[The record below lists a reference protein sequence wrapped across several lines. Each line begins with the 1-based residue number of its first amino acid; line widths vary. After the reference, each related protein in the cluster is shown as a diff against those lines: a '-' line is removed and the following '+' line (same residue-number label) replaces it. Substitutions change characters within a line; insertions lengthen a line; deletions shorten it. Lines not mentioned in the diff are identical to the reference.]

1 MFSFGQRRE
10 RSDHMRY
17 SPDAY
22 QLAKVTQSPSPSA
35 GRPYV
40 GHQHFWQRALSRR
53 QVIQSATGGTALAI
67 GAGLLAPRLAFADRP
82 SSVVAPVPIVGT
94 IAPGAPF
101 HIKFPN
107 TDEVSAISDFNGFVG
122 AVELQ
127 GTGTGMQAGTSETL
141 LFDADM
147 RFMQGVYVGV
157 DGHNHQGTFGFV

>member
-1 MFSFGQRRE
+1 
-10 RSDHMRY
+10 MRFT
-17 SPDAY
+17 PDAY
-22 QLAKVTQSPSPSA
+22 HPDRASQPSSPGA

-40 GHQHFWQRALSRR
+40 GHRHFWQRAISRR
-53 QVIQSATGGTALAI
+53 QVILSAAGGSALVA
-67 GAGLLAPRLAFADRP
+67 GAGLLAPRLAFADRVT
-82 SSVVAPVPIVGT
+82 SGVAPTPIVGT

-107 TDEVSAISDFNGFVG
+107 TDEISAIGNFNGFVG

-127 GTGTGMQAGTSETL
+127 GTGTGAQGGTSETL

-157 DGHNHQGTFGFV
+157 DGNTHQGTFGFV